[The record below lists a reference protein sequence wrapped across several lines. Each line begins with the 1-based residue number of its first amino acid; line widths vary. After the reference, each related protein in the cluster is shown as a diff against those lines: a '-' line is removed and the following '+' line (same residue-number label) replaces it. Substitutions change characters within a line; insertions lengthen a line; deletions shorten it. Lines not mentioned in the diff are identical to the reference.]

1 MKRIICIMLSGL
13 MLLSMSACT
22 DGGNG
27 TGTTTPDTLNIP
39 SSSQPASDS
48 TSDTGADTTSET
60 AIETTTETTTETTAP
75 EITTPEPLVA
85 RDTSKTYR
93 VLLIGNSFTYYNDMN
108 KPNGIF
114 YKIATNAGYNVTVDS
129 VYKGGYYLHQYLDE
143 NDEYGKQVLQ
153 RLTTGI
159 RYDIVVLQDQSAVPI
174 SNPADFYDACR
185 RFKTLIDAN
194 GAEMWLYETW
204 GYKAGQ
210 KNLSSFG
217 RDTFDMEMKLR
228 AAYTAI
234 GEELGVPVAYVGAA
248 FSRMYADHP
257 EIEIYHSDLKHPGA
271 MGSYL
276 IAWTLFGTIFGVD
289 PATLEFGGI
298 LPKSYADPLRA
309 AASEIVRNGAPVPE
323 SYRKSSAGVGTK

>member
-1 MKRIICIMLSGL
+1 MKRIFCIMLSGS
-13 MLLSMSACT
+13 MLLCMSACA
-22 DGGNG
+22 GSGNG
-27 TGTTTPDTLNIP
+27 TGATTTTDTQPPL
-39 SSSQPASDS
+39 STTSQPVPDSTPALVSDS
-48 TSDTGADTTSET
+48 IQDTTSEST
-60 AIETTTETTTETTAP
+60 PETTPP
-75 EITTPEPLVA
+75 ESVVA

-108 KPNGIF
+108 KPRGLF
-114 YKIATNAGYNVTVDS
+114 YQIATNAGYKVFVDS

-143 NDEYGKQVLQ
+143 NDEYGKQVLR
-153 RLTTGI
+153 RLTSGTK
-159 RYDIVVLQDQSAVPI
+159 YDIVVLQDQSAVPI

-210 KNLSSFG
+210 KSLSSYG

-248 FSRMYADHP
+248 FSRMYTDHP
-257 EIEIYHSDLKHPGA
+257 EIDIYHEDLKHPGV

-289 PATLEFGGI
+289 PATLEFNGALASNTAG
-298 LPKSYADPLRA
+298 ALRA

-323 SYRKSSAGVGTK
+323 SYRKTSVGIGVK